1 MSTINKGDI
10 YYASL
15 DPIVGSEQNGTR
27 PVVIIQNDIGN
38 KYSPTVLVAPL
49 TSRVKSKPHLP
60 THVLVKSEH
69 IKHNSI
75 VLLEQIRVLDKSR
88 LMQEIVIYAD
98 KCSVEEEVTRLRSHI
113 SQLRE
118 LISSEEP
125 TGKKMDFLIQEMNR
139 ETNTIGS
146 KANNLEIT
154 NRVVDIKTILE
165 DIREQIQNIE

>member
-1 MSTINKGDI
+1 MNTINKGDI

-49 TSRVKSKPHLP
+49 TSKIKSKPHLP

-88 LMQEIVIYAD
+88 LISYVDTLTKEEIRKLDIGIIKSFNITGERFAD
-98 KCSVEEEVTRLRSHI
+98 
-113 SQLRE
+113 
-118 LISSEEP
+118 
-125 TGKKMDFLIQEMNR
+125 
-139 ETNTIGS
+139 
-146 KANNLEIT
+146 A
-154 NRVVDIKTILE
+154 DILF
-165 DIREQIQNIE
+165 

>member
-1 MSTINKGDI
+1 MNTINKGDI

-88 LMQEIVIYAD
+88 LISYVDTLTKEEIRKLDIGII
-98 KCSVEEEVTRLRSHI
+98 KSFNI
-113 SQLRE
+113 
-118 LISSEEP
+118 
-125 TGKKMDFLIQEMNR
+125 TGECFND
-139 ETNTIGS
+139 
-146 KANNLEIT
+146 AN
-154 NRVVDIKTILE
+154 ILF
-165 DIREQIQNIE
+165 

>member
-1 MSTINKGDI
+1 MNTINKGDI

-49 TSRVKSKPHLP
+49 TSKIKSKPNLP

-88 LMQEIVIYAD
+88 LISYVDTLTKEEIRKLDIGIIKSFNITGECFTDAD
-98 KCSVEEEVTRLRSHI
+98 
-113 SQLRE
+113 
-118 LISSEEP
+118 
-125 TGKKMDFLIQEMNR
+125 
-139 ETNTIGS
+139 
-146 KANNLEIT
+146 
-154 NRVVDIKTILE
+154 ILF
-165 DIREQIQNIE
+165 

>member
-1 MSTINKGDI
+1 MNTINKGDI

-49 TSRVKSKPHLP
+49 TSKIKSKPNLP

-88 LMQEIVIYAD
+88 LISYVDTLTKEEIRKLDIGIIKSFNITGECFAD
-98 KCSVEEEVTRLRSHI
+98 
-113 SQLRE
+113 
-118 LISSEEP
+118 
-125 TGKKMDFLIQEMNR
+125 
-139 ETNTIGS
+139 
-146 KANNLEIT
+146 A
-154 NRVVDIKTILE
+154 DILF
-165 DIREQIQNIE
+165 

>member
-1 MSTINKGDI
+1 MNTINKGDI

-49 TSRVKSKPHLP
+49 TSRGKSKPHLP

-88 LMQEIVIYAD
+88 LISYVDTLTKEEIKKLDIGIIKSFNITGECFNDAD
-98 KCSVEEEVTRLRSHI
+98 
-113 SQLRE
+113 
-118 LISSEEP
+118 
-125 TGKKMDFLIQEMNR
+125 
-139 ETNTIGS
+139 
-146 KANNLEIT
+146 
-154 NRVVDIKTILE
+154 ILF
-165 DIREQIQNIE
+165 

>member
-88 LMQEIVIYAD
+88 LIYYVDTLTKEEIKKLDIGII
-98 KCSVEEEVTRLRSHI
+98 KSFNI
-113 SQLRE
+113 
-118 LISSEEP
+118 
-125 TGKKMDFLIQEMNR
+125 TGECFND
-139 ETNTIGS
+139 
-146 KANNLEIT
+146 AN
-154 NRVVDIKTILE
+154 ILF
-165 DIREQIQNIE
+165 

>member
-49 TSRVKSKPHLP
+49 TSRVNSKPHLP

-88 LMQEIVIYAD
+88 LISYVDTLTKEEIKKLDIGIIKSFNITGECFNDAD
-98 KCSVEEEVTRLRSHI
+98 
-113 SQLRE
+113 
-118 LISSEEP
+118 
-125 TGKKMDFLIQEMNR
+125 
-139 ETNTIGS
+139 
-146 KANNLEIT
+146 
-154 NRVVDIKTILE
+154 ILF
-165 DIREQIQNIE
+165 

>member
-1 MSTINKGDI
+1 MNAISKGDI

-49 TSRVKSKPHLP
+49 ISRVKSKPHLP

-88 LMQEIVIYAD
+88 LISYVDTLTKEEIKKLDIGIIKSFNITGECFNDAD
-98 KCSVEEEVTRLRSHI
+98 
-113 SQLRE
+113 
-118 LISSEEP
+118 
-125 TGKKMDFLIQEMNR
+125 
-139 ETNTIGS
+139 
-146 KANNLEIT
+146 
-154 NRVVDIKTILE
+154 ILF
-165 DIREQIQNIE
+165 

>member
-1 MSTINKGDI
+1 MNTINKGDI

-49 TSRVKSKPHLP
+49 TSKVKSKHNLP

-88 LMQEIVIYAD
+88 LISYVDTLTKEEI
-98 KCSVEEEVTRLRSHI
+98 
-113 SQLRE
+113 
-118 LISSEEP
+118 
-125 TGKKMDFLIQEMNR
+125 KKLD
-139 ETNTIGS
+139 IGIIKS
-146 KANNLEIT
+146 FNITDECFNDAN
-154 NRVVDIKTILE
+154 ILF
-165 DIREQIQNIE
+165 

>member
-60 THVLVKSEH
+60 THVLVKSER
-69 IKHNSI
+69 IKYNSI

-88 LMQEIVIYAD
+88 LISYVDTLTKEEIRKLDIGIIKSFNITGECFTDAD
-98 KCSVEEEVTRLRSHI
+98 
-113 SQLRE
+113 
-118 LISSEEP
+118 
-125 TGKKMDFLIQEMNR
+125 
-139 ETNTIGS
+139 
-146 KANNLEIT
+146 
-154 NRVVDIKTILE
+154 ILF
-165 DIREQIQNIE
+165 

>member
-1 MSTINKGDI
+1 MNTINKGDI

-49 TSRVKSKPHLP
+49 TSKIKSKPHLP

-88 LMQEIVIYAD
+88 LISYVDTLTKEEIKKLDIGII
-98 KCSVEEEVTRLRSHI
+98 KSFNI
-113 SQLRE
+113 
-118 LISSEEP
+118 
-125 TGKKMDFLIQEMNR
+125 TGECFND
-139 ETNTIGS
+139 
-146 KANNLEIT
+146 AN
-154 NRVVDIKTILE
+154 ILF
-165 DIREQIQNIE
+165 

>member
-49 TSRVKSKPHLP
+49 TSKVKSKHHLP
-60 THVLVKSEH
+60 THVLVKSER
-69 IKHNSI
+69 IKYNSI

-88 LMQEIVIYAD
+88 LISYLDSLSETEI
-98 KCSVEEEVTRLRSHI
+98 
-113 SQLRE
+113 
-118 LISSEEP
+118 
-125 TGKKMDFLIQEMNR
+125 KKLDVGIIKSFN
-139 ETNTIGS
+139 
-146 KANNLEIT
+146 IT
-154 NRVVDIKTILE
+154 KTCFDVKKYNFNE
-165 DIREQIQNIE
+165 CQ

>member
-88 LMQEIVIYAD
+88 LISYVDTLTKEEIKKLDIGIIKSFNITGECFNDAD
-98 KCSVEEEVTRLRSHI
+98 
-113 SQLRE
+113 
-118 LISSEEP
+118 
-125 TGKKMDFLIQEMNR
+125 
-139 ETNTIGS
+139 
-146 KANNLEIT
+146 
-154 NRVVDIKTILE
+154 ILF
-165 DIREQIQNIE
+165 

>member
-1 MSTINKGDI
+1 MNTISKGDI

-49 TSRVKSKPHLP
+49 TSKVKSKHNLP

-88 LMQEIVIYAD
+88 LISYVGTLTKEEI
-98 KCSVEEEVTRLRSHI
+98 
-113 SQLRE
+113 
-118 LISSEEP
+118 
-125 TGKKMDFLIQEMNR
+125 KKLD
-139 ETNTIGS
+139 IGIIKS
-146 KANNLEIT
+146 FNITDECFNDAN
-154 NRVVDIKTILE
+154 ILF
-165 DIREQIQNIE
+165 

>member
-1 MSTINKGDI
+1 MNTINKGDI

-88 LMQEIVIYAD
+88 LISYVDTLTKEEIKKLDIGIIKSFNITGECFAD
-98 KCSVEEEVTRLRSHI
+98 
-113 SQLRE
+113 
-118 LISSEEP
+118 
-125 TGKKMDFLIQEMNR
+125 
-139 ETNTIGS
+139 
-146 KANNLEIT
+146 A
-154 NRVVDIKTILE
+154 DILF
-165 DIREQIQNIE
+165 

>member
-1 MSTINKGDI
+1 MNTISKGDI

-88 LMQEIVIYAD
+88 LISYVDTLTKEEIKKLDIGIIKSFNITGECFNDAD
-98 KCSVEEEVTRLRSHI
+98 
-113 SQLRE
+113 
-118 LISSEEP
+118 
-125 TGKKMDFLIQEMNR
+125 
-139 ETNTIGS
+139 
-146 KANNLEIT
+146 
-154 NRVVDIKTILE
+154 ILF
-165 DIREQIQNIE
+165 

>member
-1 MSTINKGDI
+1 MNTINKGDI

-49 TSRVKSKPHLP
+49 TSKVKSKHNLP

-88 LMQEIVIYAD
+88 LISYVDTLTKEKIKKLDIGIIKSFNITGECFNDAD
-98 KCSVEEEVTRLRSHI
+98 
-113 SQLRE
+113 
-118 LISSEEP
+118 
-125 TGKKMDFLIQEMNR
+125 
-139 ETNTIGS
+139 
-146 KANNLEIT
+146 
-154 NRVVDIKTILE
+154 ILF
-165 DIREQIQNIE
+165 

>member
-1 MSTINKGDI
+1 MNTISKGDI

-49 TSRVKSKPHLP
+49 TSKIKSKPNLP
-60 THVLVKSEH
+60 THILVKSEH

-88 LMQEIVIYAD
+88 LISYVDTLTKEEIKKLDIGII
-98 KCSVEEEVTRLRSHI
+98 KSFNI
-113 SQLRE
+113 
-118 LISSEEP
+118 
-125 TGKKMDFLIQEMNR
+125 TGECFND
-139 ETNTIGS
+139 
-146 KANNLEIT
+146 AN
-154 NRVVDIKTILE
+154 ILF
-165 DIREQIQNIE
+165 

>member
-60 THVLVKSEH
+60 THVLVKAEH

-88 LMQEIVIYAD
+88 LISYVDTLTKEEIKKLDIGII
-98 KCSVEEEVTRLRSHI
+98 KSFNI
-113 SQLRE
+113 
-118 LISSEEP
+118 
-125 TGKKMDFLIQEMNR
+125 TGECFNDEN
-139 ETNTIGS
+139 
-146 KANNLEIT
+146 
-154 NRVVDIKTILE
+154 ILF
-165 DIREQIQNIE
+165 

>member
-49 TSRVKSKPHLP
+49 TSKVKSKHNLP

-88 LMQEIVIYAD
+88 LISYVDTLTKEEIRKLDIGIIKSFNITGECFTDAD
-98 KCSVEEEVTRLRSHI
+98 
-113 SQLRE
+113 
-118 LISSEEP
+118 
-125 TGKKMDFLIQEMNR
+125 
-139 ETNTIGS
+139 
-146 KANNLEIT
+146 
-154 NRVVDIKTILE
+154 ILF
-165 DIREQIQNIE
+165 

>member
-1 MSTINKGDI
+1 MNTINKGDI

-49 TSRVKSKPHLP
+49 TSRAKSKPHLP

-88 LMQEIVIYAD
+88 LISYVDTLTKEEIKKLDIGII
-98 KCSVEEEVTRLRSHI
+98 KSFNI
-113 SQLRE
+113 
-118 LISSEEP
+118 
-125 TGKKMDFLIQEMNR
+125 TGECFND
-139 ETNTIGS
+139 
-146 KANNLEIT
+146 AN
-154 NRVVDIKTILE
+154 ILF
-165 DIREQIQNIE
+165 

>member
-1 MSTINKGDI
+1 MNTINKGDI

-88 LMQEIVIYAD
+88 LISYVDTLTKEEIKKLDIGIIKSFNIKGECFNDAD
-98 KCSVEEEVTRLRSHI
+98 
-113 SQLRE
+113 
-118 LISSEEP
+118 
-125 TGKKMDFLIQEMNR
+125 
-139 ETNTIGS
+139 
-146 KANNLEIT
+146 
-154 NRVVDIKTILE
+154 ILF
-165 DIREQIQNIE
+165 

>member
-1 MSTINKGDI
+1 MNTINKGDI

-49 TSRVKSKPHLP
+49 TSKIKSKPNLP

-88 LMQEIVIYAD
+88 LISYVDTLTKEEI
-98 KCSVEEEVTRLRSHI
+98 
-113 SQLRE
+113 
-118 LISSEEP
+118 
-125 TGKKMDFLIQEMNR
+125 KKLD
-139 ETNTIGS
+139 IGIIKS
-146 KANNLEIT
+146 FNITDECFNDAN
-154 NRVVDIKTILE
+154 ILF
-165 DIREQIQNIE
+165 

>member
-1 MSTINKGDI
+1 MNTINKGDI
-10 YYASL
+10 YYVSL

-49 TSRVKSKPHLP
+49 TSKVKSKPHLP

-88 LMQEIVIYAD
+88 LISYVDTLTKEEIKKLDIGII
-98 KCSVEEEVTRLRSHI
+98 KSFNI
-113 SQLRE
+113 
-118 LISSEEP
+118 
-125 TGKKMDFLIQEMNR
+125 TGECFND
-139 ETNTIGS
+139 
-146 KANNLEIT
+146 AN
-154 NRVVDIKTILE
+154 ILF
-165 DIREQIQNIE
+165 

>member
-1 MSTINKGDI
+1 MNTISKEDI

-49 TSRVKSKPHLP
+49 TSKVKSKHNLP

-88 LMQEIVIYAD
+88 LISYVDTLTKEEI
-98 KCSVEEEVTRLRSHI
+98 
-113 SQLRE
+113 
-118 LISSEEP
+118 
-125 TGKKMDFLIQEMNR
+125 KKLD
-139 ETNTIGS
+139 IGIIKS
-146 KANNLEIT
+146 FNITDECFNDAN
-154 NRVVDIKTILE
+154 ILF
-165 DIREQIQNIE
+165 

>member
-1 MSTINKGDI
+1 MNTINKGDI

-88 LMQEIVIYAD
+88 LISYVDTLTKEEIKKLDIGIIVIILFIINY
-98 KCSVEEEVTRLRSHI
+98 CL
-113 SQLRE
+113 
-118 LISSEEP
+118 
-125 TGKKMDFLIQEMNR
+125 KK
-139 ETNTIGS
+139 
-146 KANNLEIT
+146 
-154 NRVVDIKTILE
+154 
-165 DIREQIQNIE
+165 

>member
-1 MSTINKGDI
+1 MRLKRNTISKGDI

-49 TSRVKSKPHLP
+49 TSRFKSKPHLP

-88 LMQEIVIYAD
+88 LISYVDTLTKEEIKKLDIGII
-98 KCSVEEEVTRLRSHI
+98 KSFNI
-113 SQLRE
+113 
-118 LISSEEP
+118 
-125 TGKKMDFLIQEMNR
+125 TGECFND
-139 ETNTIGS
+139 
-146 KANNLEIT
+146 AN
-154 NRVVDIKTILE
+154 ILF
-165 DIREQIQNIE
+165 

>member
-49 TSRVKSKPHLP
+49 TSKIKSKPNLP
-60 THVLVKSEH
+60 THVLVKSER
-69 IKHNSI
+69 IKYNSI

-88 LMQEIVIYAD
+88 LISYVDTLTKEEIKKLDIGIL
-98 KCSVEEEVTRLRSHI
+98 KSFNI
-113 SQLRE
+113 
-118 LISSEEP
+118 
-125 TGKKMDFLIQEMNR
+125 TGECFDD
-139 ETNTIGS
+139 
-146 KANNLEIT
+146 AN
-154 NRVVDIKTILE
+154 ILF
-165 DIREQIQNIE
+165 

>member
-1 MSTINKGDI
+1 MNTISKGDI

-88 LMQEIVIYAD
+88 LISYVDTLTKEEIRKLDIGIIKSFNITGECFAD
-98 KCSVEEEVTRLRSHI
+98 
-113 SQLRE
+113 
-118 LISSEEP
+118 
-125 TGKKMDFLIQEMNR
+125 
-139 ETNTIGS
+139 
-146 KANNLEIT
+146 A
-154 NRVVDIKTILE
+154 DILF
-165 DIREQIQNIE
+165 